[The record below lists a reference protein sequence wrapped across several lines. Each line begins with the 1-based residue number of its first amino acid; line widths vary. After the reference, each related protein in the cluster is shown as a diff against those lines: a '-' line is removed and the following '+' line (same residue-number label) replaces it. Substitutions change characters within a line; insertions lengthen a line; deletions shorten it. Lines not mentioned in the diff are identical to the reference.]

1 MLKFVVVIFLVI
13 MASTFA
19 QKCGDDVCDAGSCC
33 VTYSQRHCKKLGQLH
48 DMCSKP
54 DQGTDS
60 GNFDFFALAKLGY
73 AAVGTIG
80 HVKNHLPVQ
89 NELVDGSMQKMSC
102 RYGNRKHK
110 GF

>member
-60 GNFDFFALAKLGY
+60 GNFVFFVPLRSWVTLQWGRNWVDVGKNTIFPFLEMSLLM
-73 AAVGTIG
+73 AA
-80 HVKNHLPVQ
+80 
-89 NELVDGSMQKMSC
+89 C
-102 RYGNRKHK
+102 RK
-110 GF
+110 

>member
-60 GNFDFFALAKLGY
+60 GNFVFFCPCEAGLRCSGDNWACK
-73 AAVGTIG
+73 
-80 HVKNHLPVQ
+80 KSSSRS
-89 NELVDGSMQKMSC
+89 E
-102 RYGNRKHK
+102 
-110 GF
+110 

>member
-60 GNFDFFALAKLGY
+60 GNFVFFCPCEAGLRCSGDNWACK
-73 AAVGTIG
+73 
-80 HVKNHLPVQ
+80 KSSSVQ

>member
-60 GNFDFFALAKLGY
+60 GNFVFFALAKLGY

-80 HVKNHLPVQ
+80 HVKIIFPFR
-89 NELVDGSMQKMSC
+89 MSLLMAAC
-102 RYGNRKHK
+102 RKCLADMVTEKHK